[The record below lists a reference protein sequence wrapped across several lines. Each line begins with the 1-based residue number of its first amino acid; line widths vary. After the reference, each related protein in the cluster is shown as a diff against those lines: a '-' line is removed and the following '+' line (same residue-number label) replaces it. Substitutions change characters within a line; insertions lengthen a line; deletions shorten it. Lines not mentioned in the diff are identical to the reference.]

1 MKKIIAIAAVV
12 LLMGC
17 SSEPSSV
24 SVYDA
29 DDLTAE
35 TLAAADTDII
45 VSVAHGV
52 CVDAETGD
60 GQAED
65 GYINYSNVPGIQT
78 GDTVTTYF
86 IYTAESAGI
95 DDISY
100 RYDVINN

>member
-1 MKKIIAIAAVV
+1 MKKIITVAAVA

-17 SSEPSSV
+17 SSEPSCV

-52 CVDAETGD
+52 CLDAETGD

-65 GYINYSNVPGIQT
+65 GYISYSSVADIQT
-78 GDTVTTYF
+78 GDKVTTYF
-86 IYTAESAGI
+86 IYTAESTSI
-95 DDISY
+95 DDVTY
-100 RYDVINN
+100 RYDIIK